1 MENKAINDQL
11 QELQAIYFP
20 NEIIFN
26 LILSFFLGVLISFV
40 YKKTH
45 RGMSYSQS
53 FMITNIFLS
62 LIVCMVIMTIGN
74 SIARAFAL
82 VGALSIIR
90 FRTVIKDPK
99 DIVFIF
105 WSLATGMVCGTGQ
118 YFLAFAGSSI
128 ITIVAYILHKTNYGS
143 IYKSEFILQFRY
155 KKSAENETSYL
166 KNLNRFCSVST
177 LLNSEPSSD
186 NTSLKLTFDIVLK
199 EEKEVNKFVLDISN
213 CEGVSEV
220 SLVAAQS
227 NVDY

>member
-1 MENKAINDQL
+1 MDNTVINDQL

-26 LILSFFLGVLISFV
+26 LILSFFLGLLISFV

-74 SIARAFAL
+74 SISRAFAL

-118 YFLAFAGSSI
+118 YFLAFDSSSI
-128 ITIVAYILHKTNYGS
+128 ITIVSYILYKTNYGS
-143 IYKSEFILQFRY
+143 IFKSEFILQFRY
-155 KKSAENETSYL
+155 NKAAENEASYI
-166 KNLNRFCSVST
+166 KDLNRFCSVST

-186 NTSLKLTFDIVLK
+186 NKSLKLTYDIVLK
-199 EEKEVNKFVLDISN
+199 EEKEVNKFILDISK
-213 CEGVSEV
+213 CEGVSEA

>member
-1 MENKAINDQL
+1 M
-11 QELQAIYFP
+11 
-20 NEIIFN
+20 
-26 LILSFFLGVLISFV
+26 
-40 YKKTH
+40 
-45 RGMSYSQS
+45 
-53 FMITNIFLS
+53 
-62 LIVCMVIMTIGN
+62 
-74 SIARAFAL
+74 
-82 VGALSIIR
+82 
-90 FRTVIKDPK
+90 
-99 DIVFIF
+99 
-105 WSLATGMVCGTGQ
+105 GTGQ
-118 YFLAFAGSSI
+118 YFLAFVGSLI

-199 EEKEVNKFVLDISN
+199 EENEVNKFVLDISN

>member
-105 WSLATGMVCGTGQ
+105 WSLATGMVCEQGNIFSFCWLYNNYNSCL
-118 YFLAFAGSSI
+118 YF
-128 ITIVAYILHKTNYGS
+128 T
-143 IYKSEFILQFRY
+143 
-155 KKSAENETSYL
+155 
-166 KNLNRFCSVST
+166 
-177 LLNSEPSSD
+177 
-186 NTSLKLTFDIVLK
+186 
-199 EEKEVNKFVLDISN
+199 
-213 CEGVSEV
+213 
-220 SLVAAQS
+220 
-227 NVDY
+227 

>member
-118 YFLAFAGSSI
+118 YFLAFVGSLI

-143 IYKSEFILQFRY
+143 INKSEFILQFRY
-155 KKSAENETSYL
+155 NKAAENESSYL
-166 KNLNRFCSVST
+166 KNLNRFCNVST

-186 NTSLKLTFDIVLK
+186 NKSLKLTFDIVLK

-213 CEGVSEV
+213 CEAVSEV

>member
-1 MENKAINDQL
+1 
-11 QELQAIYFP
+11 
-20 NEIIFN
+20 
-26 LILSFFLGVLISFV
+26 
-40 YKKTH
+40 
-45 RGMSYSQS
+45 
-53 FMITNIFLS
+53 MITNIFLS

-118 YFLAFAGSSI
+118 YFIAFAGSSI

-143 IYKSEFILQFRY
+143 IYESEFIIQFRY
-155 KKSAENETSYL
+155 NRALEKMRHHYL
-166 KNLNRFCSVST
+166 KDLNRFCSVST

-186 NTSLKLTFDIVLK
+186 NKSLKLTYDIVLK